1 MKNMMNE
8 LFNFPIVMIDGD
20 NEERKSAEDRLLGRV
35 SNDEPTEYD
44 MIFGEAEYPY
54 FDFVGIEDRWLPS
67 KESVEKAIDG
77 KFDAC
82 IVRFA
87 SVGQLLVPWS
97 RKKFKAEIAKFA
109 EQYEAE
115 KAAKESE
122 KREIRVITLTPQ
134 QLDGIMQ
141 TQKPDE
147 NE

>member
-1 MKNMMNE
+1 M
-8 LFNFPIVMIDGD
+8 
-20 NEERKSAEDRLLGRV
+20 
-35 SNDEPTEYD
+35 
-44 MIFGEAEYPY
+44 
-54 FDFVGIEDRWLPS
+54 
-67 KESVEKAIDG
+67 DG

-82 IVRFA
+82 IVKFA
-87 SVGQLLVPWS
+87 SVGQLLVPWT
-97 RKKFKAEIAKFA
+97 KNKFKAEIAKFA

-134 QLDGIMQ
+134 QLEGIMQ